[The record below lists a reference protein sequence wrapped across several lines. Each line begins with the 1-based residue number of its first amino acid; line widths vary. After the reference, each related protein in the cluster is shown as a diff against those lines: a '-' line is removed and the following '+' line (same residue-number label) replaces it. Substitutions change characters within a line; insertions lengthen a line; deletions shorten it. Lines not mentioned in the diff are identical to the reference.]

1 MPPLSVSL
9 IFSRKDFDA
18 ITATD
23 FTHCNAQYSIAAE
36 LAGKLALY
44 LLPHVLDFIIA
55 NKTIDKITQKVYN
68 YQAIIEEKYVYQ
80 GERICMPTKVIHCKA
95 YPPFRPFI

>member
-1 MPPLSVSL
+1 MLSPQLKYSLLPPLSVSL

-18 ITATD
+18 ITATV
-23 FTHCNAQYSIAAE
+23 FTHCNAQYPMATE

-55 NKTIDKITQKVYN
+55 NKTIDKIAQKMYN
-68 YQAIIEEKYVYQ
+68 N
-80 GERICMPTKVIHCKA
+80 
-95 YPPFRPFI
+95 